1 MCLGWGS
8 SLKSSSCKQHCW
20 ALIISRF
27 VFVVFAFPMFPLP
40 YPLSKNCLLLFTYIP
55 SPCGGTHFRGQQ
67 QWRNHSASSR
77 RGEVVWLSP
86 ALHFHYSTRGFSVL
100 SRVVSPLDPARSNK
114 KVSCLLASMVV
125 CGCPHTYTHAHNNFR
140 LFFET
145 HVHRRRGN
153 LLIPRKGKQSW
164 TSI

>member
-27 VFVVFAFPMFPLP
+27 VFVVFAFPVFPLP

-67 QWRNHSASSR
+67 QWRNHSAR
-77 RGEVVWLSP
+77 P
-86 ALHFHYSTRGFSVL
+86 
-100 SRVVSPLDPARSNK
+100 VVSGKLSCSLQHCISVTARGGFLS
-114 KVSCLLASMVV
+114 S
-125 CGCPHTYTHAHNNFR
+125 HR
-140 LFFET
+140 LFRPWILPGATKRCHVCWHLWWCVAAHIRT
-145 HVHRRRGN
+145 HMPTIISDSFSRHTCTEEEG
-153 LLIPRKGKQSW
+153 IS
-164 TSI
+164 